1 MQPSEMAEIARPH
14 ATWSDKMRA
23 LDAAGV
29 PRAEIARFLG
39 KRYQHVRNVLLA
51 PPPRD
56 RGADLGAGPAGP
68 GPIHQH
74 QVPADHSTDQ
84 REGGL
89 FRLVVRDDGAVILPQ
104 AVLKALGAAPGDAI
118 MGRLTDETFALTG
131 GQTALRQARAL
142 VRGLISPGVNL
153 ADDLIAER
161 RRDAGQE
168 KAHG

>member
-1 MQPSEMAEIARPH
+1 
-14 ATWSDKMRA
+14 
-23 LDAAGV
+23 
-29 PRAEIARFLG
+29 
-39 KRYQHVRNVLLA
+39 
-51 PPPRD
+51 
-56 RGADLGAGPAGP
+56 
-68 GPIHQH
+68 
-74 QVPADHSTDQ
+74 
-84 REGGL
+84 
-89 FRLVVRDDGAVILPQ
+89 
-104 AVLKALGAAPGDAI
+104 VLKALGAAPGDAI

>member
-1 MQPSEMAEIARPH
+1 MQPNEMAEIVRPH

-56 RGADLGAGPAGP
+56 HDGAPGAGPTTPSPNHHDSAT
-68 GPIHQH
+68 
-74 QVPADHSTDQ
+74 ADRSTDQ

-89 FRLVVRDDGAVILPQ
+89 FRLVVREDGAVILPQ
-104 AVLKALGAAPGDAI
+104 AVLKALGATPGDAI
-118 MGRLTDETFALTG
+118 MGRLTDEAFCLTS
-131 GQTALRQARAL
+131 GQAAVRQAQAL
-142 VRGLISPGVNL
+142 VRGLISPTVNL

-161 RRDAGQE
+161 RRDAGQDE
-168 KAHG
+168 ARG